1 MRYLWVRSFLEPTMT
16 HGTELMP
23 QKFTILSYTIWT
35 MSKDFLDVT
44 EYTRTKPCIPMAC
57 LEFRMEYSSW

>member
-1 MRYLWVRSFLEPTMT
+1 MT

-23 QKFTILSYTIWT
+23 QSFKILSYTIWT
-35 MSKDFLDVT
+35 MLKDFLDMT
-44 EYTRTKPCIPMAC
+44 EYTRTKPCVPMTY